1 MYGLHPF
8 LNGIEY
14 YYWRGAVLK
23 IKSGYG
29 ADAEFI
35 EIICIPIHKANHFW
49 VSSTLLRVIINCW
62 VVTQM

>member
-1 MYGLHPF
+1 MHSLNPF
-8 LNGIEY
+8 FNGIED
-14 YYWRGAVLK
+14 YYWCGAVLK
-23 IKSGYG
+23 IKSGYV
-29 ADAEFI
+29 ADAESI